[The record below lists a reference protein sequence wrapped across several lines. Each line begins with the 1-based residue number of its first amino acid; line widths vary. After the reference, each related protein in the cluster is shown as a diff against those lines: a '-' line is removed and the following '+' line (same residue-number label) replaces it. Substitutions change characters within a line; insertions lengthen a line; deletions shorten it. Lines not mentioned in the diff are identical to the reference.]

1 MALNGGRGPYLLVA
15 AICQRAQQDQYGS
28 FSLIN
33 LLEHLVAGSD
43 DPNAPEQMPPF
54 RLDANLVVMFASGD
68 TVGERMVT
76 IVAEQPDGERL
87 PPVSQRIVLR
97 GNDQRSTIVS
107 NLSLDIAQ
115 TGVYWF
121 DVYLDDDLVTRI
133 PLRIGW
139 ERGPRQPWMDLIR

>member
-1 MALNGGRGPYLLVA
+1 MAMETGRGPHLLVA

-54 RLDANLVVMFASGD
+54 RIDANLVVVFVSGD
-68 TVGERMVT
+68 AVGDRTVTV
-76 IVAEQPDGERL
+76 VAEQPNGERL
-87 PPVSQRIVLR
+87 PPVSQRITLR
-97 GNDQRSTIVS
+97 GGDQRATIVS
-107 NLSLDIAQ
+107 DLSLDIDQ

-121 DVYLDDDLVTRI
+121 EVYLDDDLVTRI
-133 PLRIGW
+133 PLRIGY